1 MSTPTQSQTKKEPW
15 ILGVTGGIG
24 SGKSTATERFAAHG
38 IVVVDADEVARQVV
52 APGSDVLAKIAKQFG
67 PRVLTQD
74 GSLNRAELR
83 QIIFAD
89 PEAKAWLNQLMH
101 PAIRSEMLQQLQAAT
116 SPYVI
121 LSAPLLLENG
131 LEQYCQRVLVIDVA
145 ESVQRERTQARD
157 QVSSEQVN
165 AILASQLNREQ
176 RVAKADDIVDNSGSV
191 RDLQE
196 KIDRLHEYYLRIA
209 LSA

>member
-1 MSTPTQSQTKKEPW
+1 MSVATKTPW
-15 ILGVTGGIG
+15 VLGVTGGIG
-24 SGKSTATERFAAHG
+24 SGKSTATRRFAAHD

-52 APGSDVLAKIAKQFG
+52 EPGSAVLDAIANQFG
-67 PRVLTQD
+67 STVLQQD

-89 PEAKAWLNQLMH
+89 PEAKTWLNALMH
-101 PAIRSEMLQQLQAAT
+101 PAIRQEMLQQLQAAT

-131 LEQYCQRVLVIDVA
+131 LEQYCQRVLVIDIP
-145 ESVQRERTQARD
+145 EQLQRQRTKERD
-157 QVSSEQVN
+157 QVSVEQVN
-165 AILASQLNREQ
+165 AILASQLNREE
-176 RVAKADDIVDNSGSV
+176 RMAKADDIIDNSGSV
-191 RDLQE
+191 RDLEE

>member
-1 MSTPTQSQTKKEPW
+1 MNVQTKSPW

-24 SGKSTATERFAAHG
+24 SGKSTATRRFASHG

-52 APGSDVLAKIAKQFG
+52 EPGSAVLDAIANQFG
-67 PRVLTQD
+67 SAVLQQD
-74 GSLNRAELR
+74 GSLNRAALR

-89 PEAKAWLNQLMH
+89 PEAKTWLNELMH
-101 PAIRSEMLQQLQAAT
+101 PAIRKEMLKQLYAAT

-131 LEQYCQRVLVIDVA
+131 LEQYCQRVLVIDIP
-145 ESVQRERTQARD
+145 EHLQRQRTQARD

-165 AILASQLNREQ
+165 AILASQLNREE
-176 RVAKADDIVDNSGSV
+176 RMAKADDMIDNSGSV
-191 RDLQE
+191 RDLEE